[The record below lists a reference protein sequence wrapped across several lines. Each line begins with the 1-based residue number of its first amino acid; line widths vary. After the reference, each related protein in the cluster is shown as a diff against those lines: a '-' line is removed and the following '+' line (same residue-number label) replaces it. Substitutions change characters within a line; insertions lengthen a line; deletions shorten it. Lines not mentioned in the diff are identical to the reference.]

1 MNGGGGA
8 EFGSAMRSVLNE
20 VAKEGSAAG
29 AGPAN
34 MHTKMYASAVSNVP
48 APPPACA
55 FTLFAPP
62 ALADLAA
69 YTARPLYL
77 IQREMEAHLDCPLPC
92 SQLHIVFMPPAAMQA
107 LACGPQQAVSVGANI
122 ILASTEILVGPE
134 SVEGVM
140 ESCLALAGAMAR
152 QWFGVLMQP
161 CGAEDA
167 WVLEGLAAYLEDVF
181 ARAAMGQNDVAW
193 RRHKEREAVAMAD
206 DGAMPPLYPHHT
218 PAGGKDSGQDGGAGA
233 TAGVDQGAT
242 GAEDYGCTFG
252 TEMLEPGPLRRWK
265 AAAVVRM
272 LEAKTG
278 VDEFKRMLRTTV
290 RRAMHS
296 VGLTGNQ
303 DEVHHTEEKDE
314 PATLQNPR
322 LISTQAF
329 LRLVKQYAGRKGLDA
344 FAERWIYGRGC
355 PRFTL
360 GMKYSKH
367 HNSLLFGMKQSG
379 SAASQ
384 RSARAALA
392 VGKVSKQG
400 VDESLGHVK
409 IHVQES
415 HATSEAMIRV
425 SPQDSYVFHEH
436 YLACRPGMKK
446 PGRKPKAET
455 LAKAAR
461 EAEEANERLDADEQA
476 GKHPVKF
483 VRIDARCEWLCLSSV
498 KQAENLW
505 VNQLLHSKDVVAQAE
520 AVTGLAR
527 LASNFDRPTQGVV
540 STLEACLKDRSIFS
554 RVRAEVALVMGAT
567 ADDTSD
573 YAALPVL
580 CKFFDDATRD
590 PRTRQLRPNAFG
602 DLSEYIVL
610 RSLPRALARLRDG
623 NFKSPPEVLDLLLG
637 FLDQSD
643 NTGNPYSDAH
653 FTARFIEA
661 LGHLRLATP
670 SQLADVLRL
679 LDRHLALEDMLP
691 SPNHVVGRACLT
703 ALAQLAASLGGWAER
718 NRKAH
723 EGARHTLRTYAS
735 PNVPLPLRQTA
746 AQSLVLLESA
756 LALVDDKV
764 KAVVSCTLELLQAP
778 GWGASGLTS
787 LMVGALEILGQL
799 PPVEVP
805 ENAEGQDAFVFD
817 GIPAQAALQLYN
829 LMHTTTDAR
838 LRQCAFMLL
847 MRATGEDPTLYRE
860 REEEEEE
867 EEMEEVE
874 EKEPEPSKPTQSM
887 GTRTVDPRSQMIMG
901 LGFRPGE
908 LEQFQEEQERE
919 AAAKAGKLAP
929 PQAQAEAAAAKE
941 KVKLGNVAAML
952 RKRKQQ
958 RPGSPSHTGV
968 SAYQTSTWGGGGSI
982 SRPAPTESTQ
992 LDSMEQQQE
1001 VEQPVQAGS
1010 AAAKAEQQ
1018 LQAAAAAAEAQAKPA
1033 SPEGGV
1039 GTAERMEVVDVV
1051 STAAAVP
1058 AAGAGTLA
1066 KARKAAPAEERVLP
1080 APATAHKPKAARS
1093 VSPPSAAAAGTVA
1106 AAAPGAPAARTTGA
1120 PTAGGLPRRHAPK
1133 HPSPLAPPAR
1143 TDRHPSP
1150 LAPPARADAQPVS
1163 ARASLSPPPSAAAAP
1178 AASGPPLRNGI
1189 PPQTGSIQAGHP
1201 TPAAQ
1206 PLHVQKAASLQQQRQ
1221 HQQQGAVQG
1230 VHGAHVTP
1238 VPASQGGPAV
1248 PKKGGAIKLRFG
1260 SKRTTEAAGAAAS
1273 KPPAPMPSHAPS
1285 VPPHTLPPS
1294 TLHQPS
1300 TARAIPT
1307 LQQHPPQHTAV
1318 PTTSRAIPTL
1328 QPPSYH
1334 PPAAAAVP
1342 AQSRAIPTLQHPRE
1356 AHARVQSLPSHAA
1369 PAAAA
1374 AAPGY
1379 QQQQLRYPQ
1388 QALPQEP
1395 LAKQEEAEQP
1405 APKKPR
1411 IKLKMKGHGDSQQA
1425 EPLAPAPAPA
1435 QAAAPPAAAP
1445 AAPGG
1450 TKIKFRFGKG
1460 GG

>member
-867 EEMEEVE
+867 EEV
-874 EKEPEPSKPTQSM
+874 QH
-887 GTRTVDPRSQMIMG
+887 RG
-901 LGFRPGE
+901 LGFVSSADGHTYTRSNFSLG
-908 LEQFQEEQERE
+908 L
-919 AAAKAGKLAP
+919 KGSHAG
-929 PQAQAEAAAAKE
+929 
-941 KVKLGNVAAML
+941 LGVE
-952 RKRKQQ
+952 
-958 RPGSPSHTGV
+958 GDSS
-968 SAYQTSTWGGGGSI
+968 GGGGAPQPSSTASFNPVLGLNQSVEPLI
-982 SRPAPTESTQ
+982 PAAPTES
-992 LDSMEQQQE
+992 
-1001 VEQPVQAGS
+1001 A
-1010 AAAKAEQQ
+1010 
-1018 LQAAAAAAEAQAKPA
+1018 
-1033 SPEGGV
+1033 
-1039 GTAERMEVVDVV
+1039 
-1051 STAAAVP
+1051 P
-1058 AAGAGTLA
+1058 AAGT
-1066 KARKAAPAEERVLP
+1066 
-1080 APATAHKPKAARS
+1080 
-1093 VSPPSAAAAGTVA
+1093 
-1106 AAAPGAPAARTTGA
+1106 
-1120 PTAGGLPRRHAPK
+1120 
-1133 HPSPLAPPAR
+1133 
-1143 TDRHPSP
+1143 
-1150 LAPPARADAQPVS
+1150 
-1163 ARASLSPPPSAAAAP
+1163 AAP
-1178 AASGPPLRNGI
+1178 AAVLPSKKEQRAAKRAQQASANRANLNNPNNPNFQGARAEAPSRAEAPHGMHPRDWANVNNPNHRSYQGLTRGQQVRQYQDAMLFGGIMPTSSQSVARGGPN
-1189 PPQTGSIQAGHP
+1189 QTKKQA
-1201 TPAAQ
+1201 
-1206 PLHVQKAASLQQQRQ
+1206 KAASRKEAKDARRLLQR
-1221 HQQQGAVQG
+1221 
-1230 VHGAHVTP
+1230 
-1238 VPASQGGPAV
+1238 GGPG
-1248 PKKGGAIKLRFG
+1248 PHQMQEDREFGGDGGAYG
-1260 SKRTTEAAGAAAS
+1260 AGGGGGIGRAS
-1273 KPPAPMPSHAPS
+1273 NHAS
-1285 VPPHTLPPS
+1285 V
-1294 TLHQPS
+1294 
-1300 TARAIPT
+1300 
-1307 LQQHPPQHTAV
+1307 
-1318 PTTSRAIPTL
+1318 
-1328 QPPSYH
+1328 
-1334 PPAAAAVP
+1334 
-1342 AQSRAIPTLQHPRE
+1342 
-1356 AHARVQSLPSHAA
+1356 
-1369 PAAAA
+1369 
-1374 AAPGY
+1374 
-1379 QQQQLRYPQ
+1379 
-1388 QALPQEP
+1388 
-1395 LAKQEEAEQP
+1395 
-1405 APKKPR
+1405 
-1411 IKLKMKGHGDSQQA
+1411 
-1425 EPLAPAPAPA
+1425 APA
-1435 QAAAPPAAAP
+1435 QLHYQFASFERHTS
-1445 AAPGG
+1445 GIGSRLMESMGWSRG
-1450 TKIKFRFGKG
+1450 TGLGRVEQGRSEPLLPQRRPNKLGLG
-1460 GG
+1460 A